1 VDYCVVGGRKGT
13 LKFLHMHLGG
23 HVITSTQLQV
33 FVSYWCTE
41 LNYLWDLHGKHIGKF
56 VQQKYLCHGILRSQS
71 FYQVLFKSLCMVR
84 GQRHMA

>member
-23 HVITSTQLQV
+23 HVITSTQLQI

-41 LNYLWDLHGKHIGKF
+41 LNYLWGSPWETYWKVCATEILMSWDPEISEFLSGF
-56 VQQKYLCHGILRSQS
+56 V
-71 FYQVLFKSLCMVR
+71 
-84 GQRHMA
+84 